1 MVVIVI
7 VACCGVL
14 LLDYFGSECLSG
26 SPSYIL
32 HYQHGSDRQIE
43 GIYQIEKT
51 FMNLENVDFLDFLTS
66 LIASQVL
73 IEDIGPMI
81 AIQSHPIHPHIA
93 LKTTSHDL

>member
-14 LLDYFGSECLSG
+14 LFDYLGSECLPG

-66 LIASQVL
+66 FNSIASAYRRHMTYDSPPIPSHPSTKS
-73 IEDIGPMI
+73 IED
-81 AIQSHPIHPHIA
+81 
-93 LKTTSHDL
+93 DLS